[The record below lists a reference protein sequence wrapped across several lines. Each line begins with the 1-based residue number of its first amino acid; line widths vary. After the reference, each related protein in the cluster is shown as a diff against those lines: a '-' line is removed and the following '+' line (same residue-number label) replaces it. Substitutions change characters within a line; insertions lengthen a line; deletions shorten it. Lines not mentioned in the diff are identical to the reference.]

1 MTIQRGRTNVLEIY
15 INSLISGSLEANL
28 SEKKRGKINNVRLK
42 KRQRIVFIIV
52 QSLVLVNAV

>member
-28 SEKKRGKINNVRLK
+28 SEKKRGQMNNVRLK